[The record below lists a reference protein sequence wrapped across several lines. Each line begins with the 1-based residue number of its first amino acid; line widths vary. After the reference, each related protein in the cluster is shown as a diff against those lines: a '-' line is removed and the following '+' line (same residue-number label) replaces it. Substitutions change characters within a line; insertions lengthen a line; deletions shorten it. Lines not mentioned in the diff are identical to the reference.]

1 MTIRL
6 FDQDVT
12 NLDFTARVLACTAAG
27 PHYEVVLDQTAFFP
41 EGGGQGA
48 DHGMLGG
55 AKVLD
60 AHEKA
65 GVIHHL
71 TDVPLT
77 VGDTVEGHVEPV
89 RRLSMMQQHTGEHI
103 LSGLICRLHGYHNVG
118 FHIGTEA
125 VTLDF
130 NGPLT
135 EEEVRHVERLANECI
150 WRDQPVKVWVPSP
163 EELSAMEYRS
173 KKAID
178 GDVRIVSIEGVD
190 TCACCGTHVKAT
202 GQVGQI
208 KVISVMKYKGGVR
221 LSILCG
227 MRALDA
233 ENALLEENR
242 AVSHA
247 LSAKPG
253 ELATATHRLLQERDE
268 LRLRCEQIGMQLFR
282 LLCAQQESEAVRIVP
297 ADMLAPS
304 QLRKAA
310 GLLAEGA
317 RYGLALIPKGEGW
330 SFALC
335 SHTEDVRPAAKAL
348 NERFGGKSGGPRDMV
363 QGVLESGSA
372 EDMRS
377 VLAADA
383 FL

>member
-1 MTIRL
+1 MTIHL
-6 FDQDVT
+6 YDQDVT
-12 NLDFTARVLACTAAG
+12 LLDFTARVLDCQAVG
-27 PHYEVVLDQTAFFP
+27 DQYDIILDQTAFFP

-48 DHGMLGG
+48 DHGTLGSVH
-55 AKVLD
+55 VLD
-60 AHEKA
+60 AHEKD
-65 GVIHHL
+65 GVIRHR
-71 TDVPLT
+71 TDGPLP
-77 VGDTVEGHVEPV
+77 VGDEVEGHVEPV

-135 EEEVRHVERLANECI
+135 EEEVRHVERLANECV
-150 WRDQPVKVWVPSP
+150 WRDQPVKVWIPSP
-163 EELSAMEYRS
+163 EELAALDYRS

-190 TCACCGTHVKAT
+190 TCACCGTHVLTT

-208 KVISVMKYKGGVR
+208 KVIGVMKYKGGVR

-242 AVSHA
+242 SMSQA

-253 ELATATHRLLQERDE
+253 ELTPAVTRVIKERDD
-268 LRLRCEQIGMQLFR
+268 LRYRCEQLGMQLFT
-282 LLCAQQESEAVRIVP
+282 LLAEKQKDETVRVI
-297 ADMLAPS
+297 AGDMLAPS

-310 GLLAEGA
+310 GQLAEGA
-317 RYGLALIPKGEGW
+317 RLGLVLMPKGEGW
-330 SFALC
+330 NFALC
-335 SHTEDVRPAAKAL
+335 STVEDVRPIAKMLA
-348 NERFGGKSGGPRDMV
+348 ERFGGKAGGPKDMV
-363 QGVLESGSA
+363 QGVLLGGTA
-372 EDMRS
+372 EEIK
-377 VLAADA
+377 AA
-383 FL
+383 L

>member
-6 FDQDVT
+6 FDRDVT
-12 NLDFTARVLACTAAG
+12 ALDFTATVLECIPRG
-27 PHYEVVLDQTAFFP
+27 DSYEVVLDQTAFFP

-48 DHGMLGG
+48 DHGTLGG
-55 AKVLD
+55 ANVLD
-60 AHEKA
+60 AQEKG
-65 GVIHHL
+65 GVIRHT
-71 TDVPLT
+71 TDAPLT
-77 VGDTVEGHVEPV
+77 VGSSVEGHVEPV

-135 EEEVRHVERLANECI
+135 EDQVRHVEQLANEFI
-150 WRDQPVKVWVPSP
+150 WRDLPVEAWIPSP
-163 EELSAMEYRS
+163 EELAALDYRS

-178 GDVRIVSIEGVD
+178 GDVRIVRIPGAD
-190 TCACCGTHVKAT
+190 TCACCGTHVLTT

-208 KVISVMKYKGGVR
+208 KVIGVMKYKGGVR

-227 MRALDA
+227 MRALEA

-242 AVSHA
+242 AVSQA

-253 ELATATHRLLQERDE
+253 ELASATRRLLQERDE
-268 LRLRCEQIGMQLFR
+268 LRLKCEQTGMQLFR
-282 LLCAQQESEAVRIVP
+282 LLAEKQEGEKVRIVP

-310 GLLAEGA
+310 GMLAEGC
-317 RYGLALIPKGEGW
+317 RFGLALIPRGEGW

-335 SHTEDVRPAAKAL
+335 STAEDVRPAAQQL
-348 NERFGGKSGGPRDMV
+348 NQRFGGKAGGPRDMV
-363 QGVLESGSA
+363 QGVLASGSA
-372 EDMRS
+372 AEMRALLEAL
-377 VLAADA
+377 VP
-383 FL
+383 